1 MVFRTKLVPL
11 ARSGKLRVDFD
22 DATFS
27 RVGYFSFGL
36 ALRARR

>member
-1 MVFRTKLVPL
+1 MKLLPL
-11 ARSGKLRVDFD
+11 ASGGKLREDFD

-36 ALRARR
+36 AVRARR